1 MRLKDLAAALELS
14 PTTVSRALGG
24 YPEVSEATRRR
35 VQEAA
40 ERLGY
45 RPDGRAQ
52 GLATGR
58 SRAIGH
64 VIAAGDR
71 HEMVNPVFAD
81 FVAGAGIAYA
91 AQGYEMLMK
100 VVPDAA
106 EERAYR
112 DLALAR
118 KVDGFIVHAPKVDDR
133 RIDLLSELGLP
144 FVVHGRASAATRGYS
159 WVDVNNV
166 SALRR
171 ATRHLIDL
179 GHRRIGFL
187 NGVETQDFAVRRR
200 RGYEAALAEAGL
212 PVDPELMRAAEMTEG
227 YGYREASAL
236 LSRMPAPTAIVTAS
250 LIVAMGARRAIEE
263 AGAVLGRDVS
273 VLTFDDELSYLGAP
287 GVPVFSGARSS
298 VREAGRLCAQM
309 LLALVDDPAS
319 GPRTHLLEAEL
330 TLGTSTG
337 PPASRSLDPVAHAG

>member
-1 MRLKDLAAALELS
+1 MRLKDLAAELGLS

-24 YPEVSEATRRR
+24 YPEVSDATRRR
-35 VQEAA
+35 VAEAA

-45 RPDGRAQ
+45 RPDGRAR

-58 SRAIGH
+58 SMAIGH

-91 AQGYEMLMK
+91 ARGYEMLMK
-100 VVPDAA
+100 VVPDAE

-144 FVVHGRASAATRGYS
+144 FVVHGRASAARRPYS

-171 ATRHLIDL
+171 AVTYLLDM
-179 GHRRIGFL
+179 GHRRIALL

-200 RGYEAALAEAGL
+200 RGYETALAAANL
-212 PVDPELMRAAEMTEG
+212 PIDPELMRSAEMTEA
-227 YGYREASAL
+227 YGNREAANL
-236 LSRMPAPTAIVTAS
+236 LRMAAPPTAIVTAS
-250 LIVAMGARRAIEE
+250 LIVALGARRAIEE
-263 AGAVLGRDVS
+263 AGAALGRDVS
-273 VLTFDDELSYLGAP
+273 VLTFDDELSYLSSEGLP
-287 GVPVFSGARSS
+287 IFTGARSS
-298 VREAGRLCAQM
+298 VREAGRLCAET
-309 LLALVDDPAS
+309 LLALVADPQS

-330 TLGTSTG
+330 TIGASSG
-337 PPASRSLDPVAHAG
+337 PPGGRHLDPVARTG